1 MEHVERRAQ
10 QQVRAALDAFR
21 VMVLHGARQCGK
33 TTLARAVAA
42 ERGGTY
48 TTLDDPVVLAAA
60 LDDPQTFLLN
70 QPHPLVVDEVQ
81 LGGDP
86 LVRAVKM
93 AVDDSG
99 EPGRFLLTGSTNFL
113 SVPTISESLAGRAA
127 IVQLWPLSQSELTA
141 QAAPVGMGSD
151 PAAAD
156 RGGPDAL
163 ASGSAV
169 AAWFD
174 GDFRLGLGGS
184 SGTTRDDYLHRLC
197 RGGYPEPFELDG
209 RPRLRWFD
217 SYVTTV
223 LNRDVVELGALRA
236 VPAMHRL
243 IRLAAA
249 STAAEVNVADW
260 SRRLGLD
267 RRTVESYLGWMR
279 TVFLVH
285 ELPAW
290 ARNRTRRAVKRPKL
304 HMADTGLT
312 VALLRVDAAAL
323 RHPNATVTGSLIET
337 FVVNEIAQQISA
349 SDEAI
354 DLLHFRDSTGREVDL
369 VLEHINGRI
378 VAVEIKASASPAP
391 SQMTSLAWLRD
402 LMDRAEPG
410 SFAAG
415 VLLHTGSH
423 ALKLGDRLYL
433 LPIEHLWTTQGA
445 VTNGAGI

>member
-10 QQVRAALDAFR
+10 QQICAALDTFR
-21 VMVLHGARQCGK
+21 VVVLHGARQCGK
-33 TTLARAVAA
+33 TTLARTVAA

-48 TTLDDPVVLAAA
+48 STLDDPATLAAA

-70 QPHPLVVDEVQ
+70 QPHPLVVDEIQ

-93 AVDDSG
+93 AVDDHA

-127 IVQLWPLSQSELTA
+127 IVQLWPLSQSEVAA
-141 QAAPVGMGSD
+141 QAAPVGIGGDPGTSD
-151 PAAAD
+151 HS
-156 RGGPDAL
+156 GLGAL
-163 ASGSAV
+163 TNGSAV

-174 GDFRLGLGGS
+174 GDLRLSGS
-184 SGTTRDDYLHRLC
+184 SGTTRDDYLQRLC

-209 RPRLRWFD
+209 RPRQRWFD

-223 LNRDVVELGALRA
+223 LNRDIVELGTLRA

-249 STAAEVNVADW
+249 STAAEMNLSDW

-267 RRTVESYLGWMR
+267 RRTVEGYLGWMR

-290 ARNRTRRAVKRPKL
+290 ARNRTRRAIKRPKL
-304 HMADTGLT
+304 HLADTGLAA
-312 VALLRVDAAAL
+312 ALLRLDAAAL
-323 RHPNATVTGSLIET
+323 RHPNATMTGSLIET
-337 FVVNEIAQQISA
+337 FVVNEVAQQISA

-354 DLLHFRDSTGREVDL
+354 DLHHFRDSTGREADL
-369 VLEHINGRI
+369 VLERIDGRL

-391 SQMTSLAWLRD
+391 SHMTNLAWLRD

-415 VLLHTGSH
+415 VLLHTGHH
-423 ALKLGDRLYL
+423 ALKLGDRLFM
-433 LPIEHLWTTQGA
+433 LPIDQLWNT
-445 VTNGAGI
+445 

>member
-10 QQVRAALDAFR
+10 HQVRAALDAFR
-21 VMVLHGARQCGK
+21 VVVLHGARQCGK

-48 TTLDDPVVLAAA
+48 ATLDDPAVLAAA

-93 AVDDSG
+93 AVDDRD

-141 QAAPVGMGSD
+141 QASPVGNNSG
-151 PAAAD
+151 PAASD
-156 RGGPDAL
+156 HGGPDVL
-163 ASGSAV
+163 TGSSAA

-174 GDFRLGLGGS
+174 GDFRLGGS
-184 SGTTRDDYLHRLC
+184 SGTTRDDYLRLLC

-249 STAAEVNVADW
+249 NTAAEVNLADW
-260 SRRLGLD
+260 SRRLRLD
-267 RRTVESYLGWMR
+267 RRTVEGYLGWMR

-304 HMADTGLT
+304 HMADTGLAA
-312 VALLRVDAAAL
+312 ALLRLDAAAL
-323 RHPNATVTGSLIET
+323 RHPNATMTGSLIET

-354 DLLHFRDSTGREVDL
+354 DLHHFRDSTGREVDL
-369 VLEHINGRI
+369 VLEHIDGRL

-402 LMDRAEPG
+402 MMDGAEPG

-415 VLLHTGSH
+415 VLLHTGRH

-433 LPIEHLWTTQGA
+433 LPIDQLWNT
-445 VTNGAGI
+445 

>member
-10 QQVRAALDAFR
+10 QQIRAALDAFR
-21 VMVLHGARQCGK
+21 VVVLHGARQCGK

-48 TTLDDPVVLAAA
+48 ATLDDPAVLAVA

-93 AVDDSG
+93 AVDDRG

-141 QAAPVGMGSD
+141 QAAPVGIGGD
-151 PAAAD
+151 PGASGHAD
-156 RGGPDAL
+156 LDVL
-163 ASGSAV
+163 TSGSAV

-174 GDFRLGLGGS
+174 GDFRLGGS

-209 RPRLRWFD
+209 RPRQRWFD
-217 SYVTTV
+217 SHVTTV
-223 LNRDVVELGALRA
+223 LNRDIVELGALRA

-249 STAAEVNVADW
+249 STAAEVNLADW

-267 RRTVESYLGWMR
+267 RRTVEGYLGWMR

-290 ARNRTRRAVKRPKL
+290 ARNRTRRAIKRPKL
-304 HMADTGLT
+304 HMADTGLAA
-312 VALLRVDAAAL
+312 ALLRLDAAAL
-323 RHPNATVTGSLIET
+323 RHPNATMIGSLIET

-354 DLLHFRDSTGREVDL
+354 DLHHFRDSTGREADL
-369 VLEHINGRI
+369 VLEHTDGRL

-391 SQMTSLAWLRD
+391 SQMDNLAWLRD

-415 VLLHTGSH
+415 VLLHTGRH

-433 LPIEHLWTTQGA
+433 LPIDQLWNT
-445 VTNGAGI
+445 